1 MTAATVRAFH
11 VGARASPAV
20 GTPMAGDLEVPRPLR
35 LVLTAGWNLA
45 ESGLPVAVYA
55 VAAWA
60 GGRNAGL
67 IAGLVA
73 IWLMAVIRKVVTGSV
88 PSLLTISAV
97 VLTVQAAVVLA
108 TGELWLFLLQ
118 FPLANLCMCVLFART
133 ASGPDPLVARLAAEV
148 VALRQPPGR
157 HPGLHRFFQGAT
169 WLWAGIFLLLAAV
182 LAVLMVTEPAGIFL
196 MLSTAVTVALVVAGT
211 GASALWF
218 CLVLRRLGL
227 RLCFAQPEPG
237 RRAGSPLDTS
247 VPAIVRQRACAVNW
261 IFQARRFCR
270 RSSQTSGSRH
280 GCVPLLTSPACP
292 CPVAPPSACLPGAA
306 SRPGERAG
314 NLAPG
319 WTAGRRRAPG
329 LAGHRPADLVEA
341 RDTAGPA
348 VSGTAGLRLPSFLRP
363 CPAPDHHSR
372 RNSAHQRSQ
381 VRDRSWTP

>member
-1 MTAATVRAFH
+1 MTAATVRACQ
-11 VGARASPAV
+11 VGAGASPAA

-45 ESGLPVAVYA
+45 ESAGLPVAAYA

-60 GGRNAGL
+60 GGRDAGL

-148 VALRQPPGR
+148 VALRQPPDR

-227 RLCFAQPEPG
+227 PLCFAQPEPG

-247 VPAIVRQRACAVNW
+247 VPAIVRQRACAVN
-261 IFQARRFCR
+261 
-270 RSSQTSGSRH
+270 S
-280 GCVPLLTSPACP
+280 
-292 CPVAPPSACLPGAA
+292 
-306 SRPGERAG
+306 
-314 NLAPG
+314 
-319 WTAGRRRAPG
+319 RRAPRR
-329 LAGHRPADLVEA
+329 RPDRRAERL
-341 RDTAGPA
+341 TWAGPR
-348 VSGTAGLRLPSFLRP
+348 SGRTL
-363 CPAPDHHSR
+363 
-372 RNSAHQRSQ
+372 
-381 VRDRSWTP
+381 